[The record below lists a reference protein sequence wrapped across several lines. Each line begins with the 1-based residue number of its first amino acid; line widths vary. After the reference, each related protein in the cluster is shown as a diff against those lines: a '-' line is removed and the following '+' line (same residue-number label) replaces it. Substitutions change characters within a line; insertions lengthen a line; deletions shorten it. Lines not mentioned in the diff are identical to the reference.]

1 MDNTYALTE
10 STYYIMLALYRPA
23 HGYGIM
29 QQVEDMSGGRVRLAP
44 GTLYGALNALTEK
57 GWISPLPVEAGSRKK
72 EYKLTDQGLK
82 VLVKEIERLRELVNN
97 GDKVLA
103 EALEDKAEGGE
114 ER

>member
-29 QQVEDMSGGRVRLAP
+29 QQAEEMSHGRVRLAP
-44 GTLYGALNALTEK
+44 GTLYGALNALSEK
-57 GWISPLPVEAGSRKK
+57 GWIRPLPVEAGSRKK
-72 EYKLTDQGLK
+72 EYKLTDQGLRI
-82 VLVKEIERLRELVNN
+82 LLKEIGRLRELVDN
-97 GDKVLA
+97 GERVLA
-103 EALEDKAEGGE
+103 DALENNAEGGE